1 MALHFTVLASGSSGN
16 ASLLEADGFGVL
28 IDAGLG
34 PRQLAQRLT
43 AVGRSWRRVHAVVLT
58 HTHGDHWR
66 GRTFAYLA
74 RHGIPLYCHA
84 EHVNDLIAESV
95 AFCDLSDLDLVRFY
109 EPDVTIALAPC
120 LRLRPFAV
128 SHDGGAT
135 CGFRFDGPTDF
146 FGAGWALAYVA
157 DLGAWPRQLVER
169 LCDVDVLAVEFNHDV
184 VMERRSGRPRSLIN
198 RVLSAY
204 GHLSN
209 EQAAALVSEIV
220 RRSERG
226 RLRHLVQLHLSRE
239 CNRPSVARAAVGALM
254 TEHGFAVHTA
264 RQDRPGPRLRL
275 GAGIAPRRTASRV
288 RRPVTRSQY
297 AMQRFLP
304 GWEEHDES
312 PPAPLH
318 SELAAASV
326 EGAIVSEIFSSRS

>member
-1 MALHFTVLASGSSGN
+1 MALHFTVLASGSLGN

-34 PRQLAQRLT
+34 PRQLAQRLA
-43 AVGRSWRRVHAVVLT
+43 AVGRSWRRIHAVVLT

-84 EHVNDLIAESV
+84 AHVNDLVAESA
-95 AFCDLSDLDLVRFY
+95 AFCRLADVNLVRYY
-109 EPDVTIALAPC
+109 EPDTSLALAPC

-135 CGFRFDGPTDF
+135 CGFRFDGPADF
-146 FGAGWALAYVA
+146 FGPGWALAYVA

-169 LCDVDVLAVEFNHDV
+169 LCDVDVLALEFNHDV
-184 VMERRSGRPRSLIN
+184 AMERRSGRPRSLIN
-198 RVLSAY
+198 RILSAR

-209 EQAAALVSEIV
+209 EQAAALVDEV
-220 RRSERG
+220 ARRSERG
-226 RLRHLVQLHLSRE
+226 RLRHLVQLHLSRD
-239 CNRPSVARAAVGALM
+239 CNRPSVARAAVQRLM
-254 TEHGFAVHTA
+254 TEHGFNVHTA

-275 GAGIAPRRTASRV
+275 GAAAIPRRTPARGP
-288 RRPVTRSQY
+288 RPVTRSEY

-304 GWEEHDES
+304 GWEEEDKS
-312 PPAPLH
+312 DLQSGVA
-318 SELAAASV
+318 V
-326 EGAIVSEIFSSRS
+326 